1 MSKPHVAIYGPLSVQ
16 YQRVLDR
23 LPREIREQC
32 RFDLLAT
39 DTSNWRVTTADL
51 HVVWRRF
58 ASHRTTEGVR
68 ARGGCAV
75 WVSQWNVGTLLE
87 ALRRIGVGTFVPAR
101 VPAGTLA

>member
-1 MSKPHVAIYGPLSVQ
+1 MKPHIVIYGPLPAQ

-23 LPREIREQC
+23 LPREIRQQC

-39 DTSNWRVTTADL
+39 DASNWRVTTADL

-68 ARGGCAV
+68 ARGGCGV
-75 WVSQWNVGTLLE
+75 WVSQWNVETLLA
-87 ALRRIGVGTFVPAR
+87 ALRRIGVGMSVPAAA
-101 VPAGTLA
+101 PAGTLV